1 MNSSV
6 LSIQNLCVNYITPGD
21 PVKAVND
28 VSFEIQQGEIF
39 GLVGES
45 GSGKSTVVQ
54 AILRILPPPAVI
66 TGGKVIIKNKDIL
79 STSNTEVMQY
89 RWKQISIVMQSALN
103 ALNPVLTVREQIED
117 VLKEHSDLKSKA
129 TEDRT
134 KELLSLIDID
144 VSWLDS
150 YPHQLSGGM
159 KQRVVI
165 AIALALMPPVII
177 LDEPTTALDVIVE
190 REILAKIIE
199 LRKELGFTILF
210 ITHDLNLLLEF
221 SDRVAIMKN
230 GRLVELDKA
239 QKIRSGGKHDYTQKL
254 IRSLPSA
261 SGPRE
266 KGLLPRPE
274 NLDLGEQPILE
285 VQNLSKSFH
294 DSGIF
299 NPRSIDVVKNV
310 SFQVFPGEIIG
321 LVGESGSGKST
332 IAKLIT
338 RLIRPTAGDIFL
350 KGSNKKVSEARRV
363 PLEYRKQ
370 VQMVFQD
377 PFGSLNSVHTV
388 YHHLARPLLR
398 HQLISEQDLL
408 DHIIEILETVGLRP
422 GTTFAEKFP
431 HEMSG
436 GERQR
441 VAIARALSLGPDLI
455 IADEPTS
462 MLDVSIRME
471 ILEIFARMRIEKNLT
486 IIFIT
491 HDLASARYL
500 ADRIIVLQHGSIVEQ
515 GKAEDLI
522 RSPKEQY
529 TKQLIKAASP
539 GWLKSLSFNNNTNDK
554 DVGHV

>member
-1 MNSSV
+1 MNNP
-6 LSIQNLCVNYITPGD
+6 LISIQNLCVDYITSDGRI
-21 PVKAVND
+21 KAVED
-28 VSFEIQQGEIF
+28 VSFDIQRGEIF

-66 TGGKVIIKNKDIL
+66 SGGKVIINNNNIL
-79 STSNTEVMQY
+79 SVSNTEVLQY

-117 VLKEHSDLKSKA
+117 VLKEHNNLKGKSA
-129 TEDRT
+129 TNRT
-134 KELLSLIDID
+134 IELLSLVDID
-144 VSWLDS
+144 LNWLDS

-159 KQRVVI
+159 RQRVVI
-165 AIALALMPPVII
+165 AIALALMPPLII
-177 LDEPTTALDVIVE
+177 MDEPTTALDVIVE
-190 REILAKIIE
+190 REILAKIIK
-199 LRKELGFTILF
+199 LRKELGFTIFF

-221 SDRVAIMKN
+221 ADRLAIMKT
-230 GRLVELDKA
+230 GRLVELDKV
-239 QKIRSGGKHDYTQKL
+239 QKIRRGGQREYTKKL

-261 SGPRE
+261 TGTRE
-266 KGLLPRPE
+266 KGLLSKPE
-274 NLDLGEQPILE
+274 SLDLGEQPLLE
-285 VQNLSKSFH
+285 VRNLSKSFS

-299 NPRSIDVVKNV
+299 YSSLNEVVENI
-310 SFQVFPGEIIG
+310 SFQVFPGEIVG

-338 RLIRPTAGDIFL
+338 RLIRPTSGDIFL
-350 KGSNKKVSEARRV
+350 KGSNKKVSEARKV

-377 PFGSLNSVHTV
+377 PFSSLNSIHTV

-398 HQLISEQDLL
+398 HQLVSEEKLL
-408 DHIIEILETVGLRP
+408 DHIIEMLETVGLRP
-422 GTTFAEKFP
+422 GSTFAEKFP

-441 VAIARALSLGPDLI
+441 VAIARALSLSPDLI

-471 ILEIFARMRIEKNLT
+471 ILEIFARMRIEKNLS

-500 ADRIIVLQHGSIVEQ
+500 ADRIIVLQRGSIVEQ
-515 GKAEDLI
+515 GVAEDLI
-522 RSPKEQY
+522 QSPKEAY

-539 GWLKSLSFNNNTNDK
+539 GWLKGLSTVNTK
-554 DVGHV
+554 EAGASRV

>member
-1 MNSSV
+1 MNNPII
-6 LSIQNLCVNYITPGD
+6 SIHNLCVNYITSGKPIE
-21 PVKAVND
+21 AVND
-28 VSFEIQQGEIF
+28 VSFDIKRGEIF

-66 TGGKVIIKNKDIL
+66 AGGKVLINNKNIL
-79 STSNTEVMQY
+79 SASNTEVLQY

-117 VLKEHSDLKSKA
+117 VLKEHNNLRGNA
-129 TEDRT
+129 AADRT
-134 KELLSLIDID
+134 IELLSLIDID
-144 VSWLDS
+144 ASRLDS

-159 KQRVVI
+159 RQRVVI
-165 AIALALMPPVII
+165 AIALALMPPLII
-177 LDEPTTALDVIVE
+177 MDEPTTALDVIVE

-221 SDRVAIMKN
+221 ADRVAIMKT
-230 GRLVELDKA
+230 GKLLELDKA
-239 QKIRSGGKHDYTQKL
+239 QKIRRGGKHEYTQKL

-261 SGPRE
+261 AGTRE
-266 KGLLPRPE
+266 KGLLSKPE
-274 NLDLGEQPILE
+274 SLDLGEQPLLE
-285 VQNLSKSFH
+285 VRNLSKSFS

-299 NPRSIDVVKNV
+299 YSRSSEVVNNV

-338 RLIRPTAGDIFL
+338 RLIRPTSGDIFL
-350 KGSNKKVSEARRV
+350 NGSNKKVSEARRV

-377 PFGSLNSVHTV
+377 PFSSLNSIHTV

-398 HQLISEQDLL
+398 HQLIPQQKLL
-408 DHIIEILETVGLRP
+408 DYIIEILETVGLRP
-422 GTTFAEKFP
+422 GPTFAEKFP

-441 VAIARALSLGPDLI
+441 VAIARALSLSPDLI

-471 ILEIFARMRIEKNLT
+471 ILEIFARMRIEKNLA
-486 IIFIT
+486 IVFIT

-500 ADRIIVLQHGSIVEQ
+500 ADRIIVLQRGSIVEQ
-515 GKAEDLI
+515 GIAEDLI
-522 RSPKEQY
+522 QSPKEEY

-539 GWLKSLSFNNNTNDK
+539 GWLKSLSIINTKEAGVN
-554 DVGHV
+554 HV

>member
-1 MNSSV
+1 MNNPII
-6 LSIQNLCVNYITPGD
+6 SIHNLCVNYITSGKPIE
-21 PVKAVND
+21 AVND
-28 VSFEIQQGEIF
+28 VSFDIKRGEIF

-66 TGGKVIIKNKDIL
+66 AGGKVLINNKNIL
-79 STSNTEVMQY
+79 SASNTEVLQY

-117 VLKEHSDLKSKA
+117 VLKEHNNLRGNTA
-129 TEDRT
+129 ADRT
-134 KELLSLIDID
+134 IELLSLIDID
-144 VSWLDS
+144 ASRLDS

-159 KQRVVI
+159 RQRVVI
-165 AIALALMPPVII
+165 AIALALMPSLII
-177 LDEPTTALDVIVE
+177 MDEPTTALDVIVE

-221 SDRVAIMKN
+221 ADRVAIMKT
-230 GRLVELDKA
+230 GKLLELDKA
-239 QKIRSGGKHDYTQKL
+239 QKIRRGGKHEYTQKL

-261 SGPRE
+261 AGTRE
-266 KGLLPRPE
+266 KGLLSKPE
-274 NLDLGEQPILE
+274 SLDLGEQPLLE
-285 VQNLSKSFH
+285 VRNLSKSFS

-299 NPRSIDVVKNV
+299 YSSSSEVVNNV

-338 RLIRPTAGDIFL
+338 RLIRPTSGDIFL
-350 KGSNKKVSEARRV
+350 NGSNKKVSEARRV

-377 PFGSLNSVHTV
+377 PFSSLNSIHTV

-398 HQLISEQDLL
+398 HQLIPQQKLL
-408 DHIIEILETVGLRP
+408 DYIIEMLETVGLRP

-441 VAIARALSLGPDLI
+441 VAIARALSLSPDLI

-471 ILEIFARMRIEKNLT
+471 ILEIFARMRIEKNLA
-486 IIFIT
+486 IVFIT

-500 ADRIIVLQHGSIVEQ
+500 ADRIIVLQRGSIVEQ
-515 GKAEDLI
+515 GIAEDLI
-522 RSPKEQY
+522 QSPKEQY

-539 GWLKSLSFNNNTNDK
+539 GWLKSLSIINTKEAGVN
-554 DVGHV
+554 HV